1 MSALLRTS
9 NAGVVTWRHCR
20 KLEHQARLINTT
32 AAAQKLHKKQPRFVH
47 GENSSVSKLI
57 KSHNSFLKRHIGPSS
72 DELLKMLR
80 VVAAKVNYCSFFDIG
95 GQHCYVSDECKQ
107 ADHCTRHLLDEY
119 SRLCDVGFRFTYLIF
134 YCIYLP
140 YDAYVFILL

>member
-47 GENSSVSKLI
+47 GEKSSVSKLI

-72 DELLKMLR
+72 DELLIMLR
-80 VVAAKVNYCSFFDIG
+80 VGSAKVNYFSFFDIG
-95 GQHCYVSDECKQ
+95 CQHRYVGDEWKQ

-119 SRLCDVGFRFTYLIF
+119 WRLCDVGFRVTYLIF
-134 YCIYLP
+134 FCIYLP
-140 YDAYVFILL
+140 YDA